1 MSVASDSAVAQVG
14 DVASCRQW
22 LEALPDEVA
31 PRLAAIGT
39 LLARLGRARV
49 GADPLFE
56 MLELVRVEQ
65 VRAIDRW
72 LAPLAARAVPYA
84 DDEWQ
89 RVGSALASLR
99 ASRDLFK
106 RAHSLMLGRDG
117 ERSTIAGAT
126 DALRVVMPLARALDA
141 QARLV
146 SLLLRHRS
154 APLVADWDALCVL
167 ARHMR
172 RTTFQDETLLDEV
185 PLVKPVTARALFVY
199 PLLLLGAAL
208 SSRPVA
214 EAGIAERLAGRL
226 AAKVG
231 FRIDEHARESNP
243 HGPTLLL
250 TPRYAVR
257 LDTHRL
263 PASIERRRLQVRG
276 AGSPSGRSMPL
287 SEGAVDALLAD
298 LEQRWTGA
306 VCADSRGVQAA
317 PGAGAPSH
325 CAGSA
330 RLRLGL
336 PRMHAADLKAVEQSQ
351 APVPGSDTRYLY
363 GGWEQNTIVQL
374 MLGGQGQRDEPA
386 VRAMA
391 EAETVGGVESRPGDR
406 LVVERHGPTRRVL
419 LGGLVAIAPD
429 AGLRLGTIES
439 IEQIPD
445 VDYLRLRGHRLVVRC
460 WPGQPVPAGV
470 RIDAALSFADAWLLP
485 GDPAAGELPS
495 LVLAPGRARVGARA
509 LLRERDRDAP
519 VRFASLIERGPGYER
534 VSLRSDSQLA
544 TAASTPGSQPGA
556 AQVVYGNSRR

>member
-1 MSVASDSAVAQVG
+1 MVNRAAMSVASGSAVAQVG

-31 PRLAAIGT
+31 PRLVAIGA
-39 LLARLGRARV
+39 LLARLGRARIE
-49 GADPLFE
+49 ADALFE
-56 MLELVRVEQ
+56 MLEQVRVEQ

-72 LAPLAARAVPYA
+72 LAPLAGRAVPYA

-89 RVGSALASLR
+89 RVGSVLASLR
-99 ASRDLFK
+99 ASRDLYK
-106 RAHSLMLGRDG
+106 RVHSLMLGRDG
-117 ERSTIAGAT
+117 VGERSTISGAT

-154 APLVADWDALCVL
+154 VPLAADWDALCVL

-185 PLVKPVTARALFVY
+185 PLVKPATARALFVY

-208 SSRPVA
+208 SSRSVV

-231 FRIDEHARESNP
+231 FRIDDHARESNP

-263 PASIERRRLQVRG
+263 PASIARRRQQARG
-276 AGSPSGRSMPL
+276 A
-287 SEGAVDALLAD
+287 
-298 LEQRWTGA
+298 
-306 VCADSRGVQAA
+306 
-317 PGAGAPSH
+317 GAGAPQRRPMPVSETALDALLDELQR
-325 CAGSA
+325 CWTRAAPADSPGIVALSAAGAQPHPPGGA

-336 PRMHAADLKAVEQSQ
+336 PRVQSVDLKEAERAH
-351 APVPGSDTRYLY
+351 APVLGPDTRYRY
-363 GGWEQNTIVQL
+363 GGWEQNTV
-374 MLGGQGQRDEPA
+374 MRMVLGGHRPRDEIA
-386 VRAMA
+386 GLVMA
-391 EAETVGGVESRPGDR
+391 EAEAVDRVESRPGDR
-406 LVVERHGPTRRVL
+406 LVVERHGLARCAA
-419 LGGLVAIAPD
+419 LGGLVAIAQD

-439 IEQIPD
+439 VEQIPD
-445 VDYLRLRGHRLVVRC
+445 VDYLRLRGHRLIVRC

-470 RIDAALSFADAWLLP
+470 RIDDALSYADAWLLP
-485 GDPAAGELPS
+485 GDAAGESPS

-509 LLRERDRDAP
+509 VVREGGHDAP

-534 VSLRSDSQLA
+534 VSLQIESPRVA
-544 TAASTPGSQPGA
+544 PGWTADLG
-556 AQVVYGNSRR
+556 